1 MIFLKSFAAGLIA
14 VLATA
19 VAIAVSAIVALFLL
33 SARNQAKDTVIGWDP
48 VEFGRAPLAWIIF
61 CSPSRLDSIGI
72 TAGQLLISSPC
83 SAQFALAS

>member
-1 MIFLKSFAAGLIA
+1 MIFLKSIAAGLTA

-33 SARNQAKDTVIGWDP
+33 SARNQANDTVIGWDM

-61 CSPSRLDSIGI
+61 LFAFAAGFYWQYRRL
-72 TAGQLLISSPC
+72 A
-83 SAQFALAS
+83 AH

>member
-1 MIFLKSFAAGLIA
+1 MIFLKSIAAGLTA

-33 SARNQAKDTVIGWDP
+33 SARNQTNDTVIGWDL

-61 CSPSRLDSIGI
+61 LFAFEAGFYWQYGRL
-72 TAGQLLISSPC
+72 A
-83 SAQFALAS
+83 AH

>member
-1 MIFLKSFAAGLIA
+1 MIVLKSFAAGLTA

-61 CSPSRLDSIGI
+61 LFAFAAGFYWQYRRL
-72 TAGQLLISSPC
+72 A
-83 SAQFALAS
+83 AH